1 MKNIKL
7 FLTVFFVLAVFL
19 ASAAAQDSQETKV
32 VKLDVKYDPTTYVNR
47 GPQIILVVNTYLMQK
62 LDEKQAYIPVEVG
75 IGNAASSKVTL
86 SRDGFTL
93 VDQAGNTYDAV
104 SGKEIEQNYKRLNF
118 DHERAQIPHIM
129 GPIFAGYRP
138 VTARLTPEAKPR
150 SMVYDK
156 IDLSANDALIDILY
170 FKMPSTNVKGKIF
183 ELRLTAPNLKVPAS
197 IKFKVD

>member
-1 MKNIKL
+1 MKNVKL
-7 FLTVFFVLAVFL
+7 FLTAFFVLGVFL
-19 ASAAAQDSQETKV
+19 ASAAAQDSQQTKV

-86 SRDGFTL
+86 SREGFTL
-93 VDQAGNTYDAV
+93 VDQAGNTYSPV
-104 SGKEIEQNYKRLNF
+104 SGKEIEKNYQRLNF

-129 GPIFAGYRP
+129 GPIFSGYKP

-150 SMVYDK
+150 SLVYDK
-156 IDLSANDALIDILY
+156 IDLSGNDALIDILY
-170 FKMPSTNVKGKIF
+170 FKMPSANVKGKIF
-183 ELRLTAPNLKVPAS
+183 ELRLTAPNLKEPVS